1 MEKVLVINLTS
12 MTQHVGVVHS
22 GGSKDSVQIMPKR
35 RVELRE
41 GLRVDPAWLGMNP
54 GAVRVI
60 PPQVH
65 AAKPALPVPEVEAT
79 EGEEQ

>member
-22 GGSKDSVQIMPKR
+22 DGSKDSVQIMPKR

-41 GLRVDPAWLGMNP
+41 GLSVDPAWLGMNP
-54 GAVRVI
+54 GVLRVI
-60 PPQVH
+60 LPQVQV
-65 AAKPALPVPEVEAT
+65 AKPVPEVEAT